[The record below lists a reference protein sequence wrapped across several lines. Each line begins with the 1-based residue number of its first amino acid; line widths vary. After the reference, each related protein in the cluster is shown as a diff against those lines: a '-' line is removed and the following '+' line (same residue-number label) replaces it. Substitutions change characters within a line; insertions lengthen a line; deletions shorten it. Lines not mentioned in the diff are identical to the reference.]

1 MAVSAACA
9 QGLQRTIPDLQLN
22 VGTEPFEKSIG
33 QPFEP
38 LKHNIWFSLWPV
50 DNGSM
55 VTFSGQLFSVQAP
68 PVIHYISN
76 FYNKYKF
83 LFI

>member
-22 VGTEPFEKSIG
+22 VGKKHFGKSIG
-33 QPFEP
+33 QPFEL
-38 LKHNIWFSLWPV
+38 LKHNIWFSPWPV

-55 VTFSGQLFSVQAP
+55 VTFSGQLFSVHT
-68 PVIHYISN
+68 PVIN
-76 FYNKYKF
+76 
-83 LFI
+83 